1 MGDWAT
7 LFKNFI
13 YRDVAFVLGGSIVLG
28 TVAHYL
34 GLFHLKDLHE
44 SWPAPSIILLAALA
58 YIIGCVQDACTGVSL
73 E

>member
-44 SWPAPSIILLAALA
+44 SWPAPSIILLVHRLTSL
-58 YIIGCVQDACTGVSL
+58 DAQMPVL
-73 E
+73 VFH